1 MASMHEK
8 LGNLPPKAMCW
19 VCLEMREPL
28 GEVHAFAVGRRGDA
42 MCIGIGHLVLRW
54 EQKEGKNGAWTHL
67 AHRST
72 RKVECGGW
80 RRRHGGDVGASMDA
94 RLSEWDGSSDVAV
107 GDAGKSQSCDPCRR
121 PHARAGVVSSPGA
134 LQIQRPVPGFSGWL
148 SHAAPA
154 AHRTARL
161 PVGTPCSGQCPF
173 HCCPSDL
180 TRGFAAGISRTA
192 WGPAYPKCRK
202 ACAGGSRRGA
212 VDLGTAGRRRRGG
225 QRPCH

>member
-1 MASMHEK
+1 MGLASMHEK
-8 LGNLPPKAMCW
+8 LGNLLPKAMCW

-94 RLSEWDGSSDVAV
+94 RRSEWDGSSDVAV
-107 GDAGKSQSCDPCRR
+107 GDAGKSQV
-121 PHARAGVVSSPGA
+121 AIRAEGLMPGQEWCHHLELSRSS
-134 LQIQRPVPGFSGWL
+134 V
-148 SHAAPA
+148 
-154 AHRTARL
+154 
-161 PVGTPCSGQCPF
+161 QCPAF
-173 HCCPSDL
+173 L
-180 TRGFAAGISRTA
+180 AGSPMLPLLRTE
-192 WGPAYPKCRK
+192 
-202 ACAGGSRRGA
+202 RRGSLWGLHVPSNA
-212 VDLGTAGRRRRGG
+212 RFTVAPPISPEALRRAFPERLGVPPTQNAA
-225 QRPCH
+225 RPAPVVHVVVR